1 MSLKYIS
8 EHYGVNAQ
16 LGGKVIY
23 QWGGRP
29 RPGEIVGSHNAS
41 IKVVFDDEP
50 EIAKLYNTTWDM
62 EYVGSEDA

>member
-23 QWGGRP
+23 QWGGKP
-29 RPGEIVGSHNAS
+29 RQGEIVGSHNAS
-41 IKVVFDDEP
+41 LAVVFDDDPKIEH
-50 EIAKLYNTTWDM
+50 KLHPTWKV
-62 EYVGSEDA
+62 EYLEET